1 MDRKRLKSYEKGLEI
16 INIHVFKMPGLDRY
30 RRIFFFFP
38 ANHNY
43 KLWTKEKGKGK
54 LLKVAKDAKLVRN
67 LGTGHPS
74 SCHPLHRRKPNPQTS
89 LSPVPHLATEGR
101 ETRLYM
107 AGRSF
112 QPKAL
117 LPTQGYWEAWWKTRK
132 GSSHSEWPC
141 PRSSF
146 VLSAQ
151 ESPGLPRKA

>member
-1 MDRKRLKSYEKGLEI
+1 
-16 INIHVFKMPGLDRY
+16 MPSWFGTSGLDTRH
-30 RRIFFFFP
+30 R
-38 ANHNY
+38 
-43 KLWTKEKGKGK
+43 T
-54 LLKVAKDAKLVRN
+54 
-67 LGTGHPS
+67 
-74 SCHPLHRRKPNPQTS
+74 SCHPLHRRKPNTQTS

-117 LPTQGYWEAWWKTRK
+117 LPTQGYWEAWWKMRK

-151 ESPGLPRKA
+151 ESPGLPGKAWQVSRTVRRDLTVTNSMAQAASLPSQAQVSPPLSVLGQPEGLDGRSPPCSSPA